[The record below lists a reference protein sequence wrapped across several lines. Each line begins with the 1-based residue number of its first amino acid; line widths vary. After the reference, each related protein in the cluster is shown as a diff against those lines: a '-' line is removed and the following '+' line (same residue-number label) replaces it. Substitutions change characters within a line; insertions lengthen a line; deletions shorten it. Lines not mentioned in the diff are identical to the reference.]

1 MNIAIA
7 ANAANIDS
15 EVAEH
20 AARAAFYLIFD
31 DDGLLHAALANP
43 LAASGRSAGPEAA
56 KFLAG
61 HGVSLVAAGDFGP
74 HFVAALDEHGIGHIR
89 KIGRAADVIA
99 ELVPGEESDA

>member
-1 MNIAIA
+1 MKIAIA

-31 DDGLLHAALANP
+31 EQGLLQEALANP
-43 LAASGRSAGPEAA
+43 LATSGRSAGPEAA

-61 HGVSLVAAGDFGP
+61 HGVNLVASGDFGP
-74 HFVAALDEHGIGHIR
+74 HFVAALDAHGIAHVR
-89 KIGRAADVIA
+89 KTGRAADVIA
-99 ELVPGEESDA
+99 DLVPDDESEA